1 MVIDTT
7 FSEFFFPDDFWFSDC
22 FGDSHDKKVIWPS
35 ERIQFCRW
43 KKAIWSFLISSFSFL
58 VLRSVHGRP
67 HFSLTKE
74 DELFICRPCFCMTP
88 PGKSRLGLSCRRPSR
103 RWSPEVDVLS
113 WGLVQMAG
121 PCGVSGV
128 GGDQYYL
135 GPEGGYSGA
144 KGTNRI
150 WVSGWLCSLW
160 LCCSMF
166 WSIFWVMTLFRHHLL
181 GLHLLAVGL

>member
-103 RWSPEVDVLS
+103 RWSPEVDVQS

-128 GGDQYYL
+128 GG
-135 GPEGGYSGA
+135 
-144 KGTNRI
+144 GTNII
-150 WVSGWLCSLW
+150 WVLRGVILAPKEPIGSGFLGGSAACGCAVLCFGAFSG
-160 LCCSMF
+160 S
-166 WSIFWVMTLFRHHLL
+166 
-181 GLHLLAVGL
+181 